1 MEVAPALQIFA
12 FALFAVI
19 AVAGALGMATTMS
32 MFRSGLF
39 LMASFMGVGGLFI
52 LLMADLLG
60 MLQIMMYIGGM
71 LVMILFMVLFSQDP
85 GGEMMMQ
92 MMKQGSMKMS
102 AFEMFFSRGIISDQ
116 NGRGQKHE
124 EHASN
129 QKQDLRGEHSEAG
142 HNSKEHKQMQHQHA
156 QHEDGG
162 QKSMQHAHRSTGD
175 MKMDGMSMD
184 DMNMFTPI
192 KKQAAVLACIVG
204 ALLIALIL
212 LRPSWP
218 VVSQLPDQ
226 NSPAQVGTLLM
237 GKYMIAFEGCGLLI
251 LLGIFASVMISRP
264 ATHPDARDREH
275 LRAAVEEAPAPV
287 EPDPVVPASPVSES
301 EGENG

>member
-1 MEVAPALQIFA
+1 MELAPALQIVA
-12 FALFAVI
+12 FGLFAVI

-71 LVMILFMVLFSQDP
+71 LVMILFMVLFSQEP
-85 GGEMMMQ
+85 GGAMMMQ

-102 AFEMFFSRGIISDQ
+102 AFEMFFSRGVVANQKDH
-116 NGRGQKHE
+116 GQKHE
-124 EHASN
+124 EHASA
-129 QKQDLRGEHSEAG
+129 R
-142 HNSKEHKQMQHQHA
+142 
-156 QHEDGG
+156 QHEAQSQNGIQQEDGEMG
-162 QKSMQHAHRSTGD
+162 N

-192 KKQAAVLACIVG
+192 KRQAAVLACVVA
-204 ALLIALIL
+204 ALLIASVL

-218 VVSQLPDQ
+218 VVSQIPDQ
-226 NSPAQVGTLLM
+226 NSPAQIGTLLM

-264 ATHPDARDREH
+264 ATHPDASDREH
-275 LRAAVEEAPAPV
+275 LKAAVEESPAPV
-287 EPDPVVPASPVSES
+287 EADTVVPTSPVGES